1 MKLFQF
7 ATPFIVTL
15 FTLSKVNAKGYYC
28 TKHIIIK
35 EGDKCSGIYGFNEKK
50 EYYVRDKDLL
60 DFNPTL
66 DCNNLNVGDQLCVD
80 IDGEKSDQDRPW
92 NAYFIKRGDT
102 CDSIANDLGTSIQIL
117 QNINNYLRC
126 DRIDNQVNVEIRYRR
141 DGEYNPS
148 FEGSK
153 LVSIDGN

>member
-60 DFNPTL
+60 DFNPSNYFSFIIIIIIIIIIIYDL
-66 DCNNLNVGDQLCVD
+66 LFMLMNKFKIVNNSSN
-80 IDGEKSDQDRPW
+80 
-92 NAYFIKRGDT
+92 
-102 CDSIANDLGTSIQIL
+102 
-117 QNINNYLRC
+117 
-126 DRIDNQVNVEIRYRR
+126 
-141 DGEYNPS
+141 
-148 FEGSK
+148 
-153 LVSIDGN
+153 